1 MQLDR
6 RWIAEHIP
14 HAGRMCLLDEVLGWD
29 LNHIRCST
37 STHRNPDNP
46 LRAYGRLGSACG
58 IEYAAQAMAIHG
70 ALVAVTAPT
79 GYIAAVRAVTLLVQ
93 RLDDIGSDLIARA
106 DRVSSDG
113 TTALYEFSLSSAEK
127 QLLTGRAT
135 IVFDLAAS
143 PLTST
148 PTANP

>member
-127 QLLTGRAT
+127 QLLSGRAT
-135 IVFDLAAS
+135 IVFDLAAT